1 MGQDDPREPRQR
13 SRPQGAD
20 HSRDQARHDRR
31 GSGADHRADRDD
43 RHQGRSD
50 DRYEGRNSR
59 RLADSEAPRP
69 RPKTRDLN
77 ERSSS
82 PANGRTDSSRDGHGR
97 ASGSRGG
104 DGRSGD
110 GRGGEHD
117 GSRRSGSG
125 SGDSRRAHDQAVA
138 PDRYESPR
146 SRSSSRSG
154 SRTEDRSRSDAG
166 RSRAAS
172 NSGSRDDDRA
182 RYDEGRSR
190 GSSSSGSRDD
200 RSRGSSSSGS
210 RDDRSQAPL
219 YSGPRP
225 DDRRGSGAG
234 SGWDDGWDD
243 GRDVRRASRGAS
255 ADGWG
260 RGDPGQRASRSRAG
274 ANDGWGGGWDDSA
287 NKSRGASKSRGANN
301 SWGNGWDADDELAW
315 PSVESPAWDTW
326 GDSGPGN
333 KRAAGGGKR
342 GKQGLGAH
350 IMGAPGRF
358 WERHGTTPLRRGVI
372 IVVLMALA
380 LCTFSSLLTG
390 LVGASSVGP
399 AAVNAYLGYNHLK
412 DGEAK
417 LKSLQHGSLSA
428 ATVLGA
434 EQDFLASQVEF
445 AAAHAALERVP
456 SVAETSPFVG
466 NKIQVGL
473 RLTALAS
480 TFSEI
485 AVYGCNAGALFVGAV
500 ANPFGGSLANG
511 SAVTTSATP
520 PASATKTATP
530 TPTPALPSARGLTED
545 NLKTIQTDLTT
556 ISGLLVGA
564 NAQINA
570 IQPGDLSFQPK
581 LASEFNQFKTLLPQI
596 QGYLND
602 VMTLM
607 PVLGPMLGVGHPQ
620 YYLVELLDSTELRP
634 SGGFIGNIGTMAV
647 SGGIMTSLH
656 VQDVDLLDRPFEFAG
671 QCIPFP
677 PQYQWFEISEG
688 VPCWS
693 LRDSNF
699 ETDFPTS
706 AQYAEQ
712 NYTTEGGP
720 YAVQG
725 VVAITPWLIEKLIA
739 LTGPIAVPEMG
750 AGVVVTSTNLVNL
763 IHQFQLGKG
772 HGSEYIP
779 DPASL
784 TSARKAFT
792 GFLFKHFMTK
802 LKTVLSG
809 KKAQLLKVVLDAFAT
824 KDVQVY
830 FNNPIAEGMLKKFNL
845 ASVIVAP
852 KTGDTQLLVDANVI
866 ANKANNYIT
875 YTMNDTVTIDKS
887 GAATHNLT
895 LTYNWPQSK
904 AYEANEY
911 GSPNSRVSYQ
921 GYLRLYT
928 PSSATMNYSS
938 GWQFQGWSNAYGLEV
953 YGGFVSVF
961 YPGFTVVTLNYTVP
975 NAATHKGGVWTYPL
989 LLQAQPGHAPNDL
1002 WAVTMSVKAPCGK
1015 MTQASAP
1022 WQMSGATATLKE
1034 SLSRNQSFTL
1044 TYAC

>member
-1 MGQDDPREPRQR
+1 MGQDDPREPRHR

-20 HSRDQARHDRR
+20 HSRDQGRYDRR
-31 GSGADHRADRDD
+31 GSGADHRADREDHHSGRSDD
-43 RHQGRSD
+43 RRD

-82 PANGRTDSSRDGHGR
+82 SANGRADSSRDNHGR
-97 ASGSRGG
+97 SSGSRGG
-104 DGRSGD
+104 DGRSG
-110 GRGGEHD
+110 EHD
-117 GSRRSGSG
+117 GSQRSG
-125 SGDSRRAHDQAVA
+125 SGDSRRAHDQAA
-138 PDRYESPR
+138 TPDRYESPR

-154 SRTEDRSRSDAG
+154 SRTEDRSRADDG

-172 NSGSRDDDRA
+172 NSGSRADDRA

-200 RSRGSSSSGS
+200 RSRGSGSSGS
-210 RDDRSQAPL
+210 RDDRSRAPL

-225 DDRRGSGAG
+225 DDRRGSSGG
-234 SGWDDGWDD
+234 SEWDDG
-243 GRDVRRASRGAS
+243 RASRGAS
-255 ADGWG
+255 VEGWG
-260 RGDPGQRASRSRAG
+260 RDDPGQRASRSRAG
-274 ANDGWGGGWDDSA
+274 ANDGWGDGWDDSA
-287 NKSRGASKSRGANN
+287 NKSWGANKSRSANK

-315 PSVESPAWDTW
+315 PSVESPTWDTW
-326 GDSGPGN
+326 SDNGPRN

-342 GKQGLGAH
+342 GKQGLGAR

-372 IVVLMALA
+372 IIVLMALA

-399 AAVNAYLGYNHLK
+399 AVVNAYLGYNHLK
-412 DGEAK
+412 DGETK

-466 NKIQVGL
+466 DKIQVGL

-520 PASATKTATP
+520 SPSATKTATP
-530 TPTPALPSARGLTED
+530 TPPPLTSTRGLTED
-545 NLKTIQTDLTT
+545 NLKTIQSDLTT
-556 ISGLLVGA
+556 ISGLLDGA
-564 NAQINA
+564 SAQIDA

-581 LASEFNQFKTLLPQI
+581 LASQFNQFRTLLPQI
-596 QGYLND
+596 RGYLND

-634 SGGFIGNIGTMAV
+634 GGGFIGNIGTMTV
-647 SGGIMTSLH
+647 NGGVMTALH

-677 PQYQWFEISEG
+677 PQYQWFQISEG

-699 ETDFPTS
+699 ETDFPTT
-706 AQYAEQ
+706 AQYGEQ

-739 LTGPIAVPEMG
+739 LTGPVAVPEMG
-750 AGVVVTSTNLVNL
+750 PGVNVTSTNLVNL

-779 DPASL
+779 SAGSL

-809 KKAQLLKVVLDAFAT
+809 KKSQLLKVVLDAFAT

-830 FNNPIAEGMLKKFNL
+830 FNNPVAEAMLKKFHL
-845 ASVIVAP
+845 ASVIEAP

-875 YTMNDTVTIDKS
+875 YTMNDTVTIDRT
-887 GAATHNLT
+887 GAATHTLT
-895 LTYNWPQSK
+895 LTYNWPQS
-904 AYEANEY
+904 ASYEANEY
-911 GSPNSRVSYQ
+911 GSPGSRVSYQ

-928 PSSATMNYSS
+928 PPSATMNYSS

-953 YGGFVSVF
+953 YGGFVSIF
-961 YPGFTVVTLNYTVP
+961 YPGFQVVTINYTVP
-975 NAATHKGGVWTYPL
+975 NAATHNGGVWTYPL
-989 LLQAQPGHAPNDL
+989 MLQAQPGHAPNDL

-1015 MTQASAP
+1015 MTSASAP
-1022 WQMSGATATLKE
+1022 WTISGATAQLKE